1 MRLTKYAHSCLR
13 LEHDGA
19 VLVVDPGGFSD
30 PAALDGADAVLVT
43 HEHPD
48 HLDVAALT
56 RRLDRNSIPVYGPAA
71 LGGVL
76 GDAATALVPV
86 TPGDTFTAAGVPV
99 RAVGGR
105 HAVIHP
111 DIPVVE
117 NIGYLFDATV
127 YHPGDA
133 LHVPEDV
140 EVDTL
145 FAPIHAPWSKF
156 SEVVDFIRAVA
167 PAGRTPCTTRC
178 STTTGTACSTGS
190 TPRCPVP
197 TTSGWSRVP
206 GSTCEPWPST
216 SPS

>member
-1 MRLTKYAHSCLR
+1 MRLTKYSHSCLR
-13 LEHDGA
+13 LERDGA
-19 VLVVDPGGFSD
+19 VLVVDPGGFSE

-56 RRLDRNSIPVYGPAA
+56 RRLDRESIPVYGPAA

-76 GDAATALVPV
+76 GDAAAALIPV

-117 NIGYLFDATV
+117 NIGYLFDTTV

-167 PAGRTPCTTRC
+167 PRRAYALHDAMLNDNGYGVLDRQYAALSRTDYQRLE
-178 STTTGTACSTGS
+178 
-190 TPRCPVP
+190 
-197 TTSGWSRVP
+197 P
-206 GSTCEPWPST
+206 GSRIDV
-216 SPS
+216 